1 MFPESFPLPPSV
13 DTGSMSMESAVP
25 VELQDG
31 LQQSN
36 RDHAQSICM
45 GDPMNIEDNKVVAT
59 QMPNFNTATQEQART
74 SPSVIHDE
82 NFPPLPH
89 NTVSNKSTASKPRLG
104 RVKLTLGHR
113 QPSEGE
119 KAKRPQPPSPARERT
134 PKRHA
139 SSTLPPLQ
147 PSPLPI
153 NQSQIHN
160 KSTPPP
166 PNSQPR
172 FTFNM
177 DMMNVCSEHTPRDF
191 DASTT
196 AVGNSAWD
204 NILVDTPPSSPSPS
218 ITLLGP
224 KAYARAASTSPSFTN
239 AQNYSQ
245 ESGDGIYRDIK
256 MENNITTNASGLKRT
271 ATLNGGWPKIHL
283 GSHPLNNV
291 ATAQAKTWNNVTSA
305 KLWARLFRDKYEPNS
320 LATVDR
326 TRALIKSLV
335 CAESDMVLGVSFPLQ
350 ERSMESDRFPNP
362 YHILISGLSS
372 QQAKHLV
379 NLEVVS
385 TKDITVVFKAF
396 QEQRPSFVLTI
407 YGLTFVNFK
416 EANSVVTDLVVKCIQ
431 ESEQVMKHIILSAP
445 ERTEL
450 VASDIFSSISVKFL
464 EVKRSN
470 ANGGNFRGW
479 NVFLNH
485 SYLSDEDHIKLI
497 QFMRTCT
504 FPSATAGFG
513 LPLVESD
520 TLLCINCKSI
530 NHDTPNFPF
539 PDLSGWLGYKPN
551 SNALS
556 QAPNTAYNKDAG
568 KS

>member
-1 MFPESFPLPPSV
+1 
-13 DTGSMSMESAVP
+13 MSMESAVP

-305 KLWARLFRDKYEPNS
+305 KLWARLFRGKYEPNS

-335 CAESDMVLGVSFPLQ
+335 RAESDMVLGVSFPLQ

-407 YGLTFVNFK
+407 YGLTFVN
-416 EANSVVTDLVVKCIQ
+416 NQ
-431 ESEQVMKHIILSAP
+431 RSELCCHRLGCEMHPGVGAGNETHYP
-445 ERTEL
+445 ERP
-450 VASDIFSSISVKFL
+450 
-464 EVKRSN
+464 RM
-470 ANGGNFRGW
+470 NG
-479 NVFLNH
+479 
-485 SYLSDEDHIKLI
+485 
-497 QFMRTCT
+497 TC
-504 FPSATAGFG
+504 G
-513 LPLVESD
+513 E
-520 TLLCINCKSI
+520 
-530 NHDTPNFPF
+530 
-539 PDLSGWLGYKPN
+539 
-551 SNALS
+551 
-556 QAPNTAYNKDAG
+556 
-568 KS
+568 